1 MAFLGGEPSS
11 RRVPGLEAGE
21 APSPDLP
28 PCAMNGPM
36 GTADDQETF
45 RPGDEDCS
53 DNQAWRTLGTVFGCF
68 RLFWAAFRGF
78 RGHRRVYVTQHKG
91 VCHPT

>member
-28 PCAMNGPM
+28 PCGVNGR
-36 GTADDQETF
+36 TRTSDET
-45 RPGDEDCS
+45 
-53 DNQAWRTLGTVFGCF
+53 
-68 RLFWAAFRGF
+68 
-78 RGHRRVYVTQHKG
+78 VT
-91 VCHPT
+91 